1 MPKRPFGL
9 SDERSPATL
18 ALTRL
23 GWLCANHPW
32 RVLATWAIVVAAIV
46 GLAAGVGGRPQDDY
60 NAPRTPT
67 EYSALTSR
75 WPAAGG
81 TEARV
86 VVRKPSGRLAPA
98 ELAVLRDRLRG
109 MPGVSAVSTE
119 RVSKAGDV
127 ALVNVLYDIP
137 INDIPGSSGVDALR
151 QAIAPVQRSGVQ
163 IELGGEVPENYTADG
178 GTLERVALIAAVC
191 LFVVVCGSVV
201 AVGIASAVQ
210 ILGVGTGLALM
221 FVITGLGV
229 ATSTAAPMIATILG
243 FAVGVDYV
251 LLYLSRFRGYRRL
264 GHDVRTA
271 AAEAN
276 GSAGRLMV
284 IAGGTVIVSLLGL
297 RIVGISQFSNFG
309 FSTALVVAAV
319 VLTTVTIAPAVCGLV
334 GRRLPQADSTK
345 SEAFHRRWT
354 RGWAEQLVKRP
365 LCWSVAAFLAL
376 LLLAAPVVDMRTWP
390 RDAGSRSTS
399 DTGRRA
405 HDLIAANFGPGANG
419 PFKLV
424 VDARSTSLRSVTT
437 TVENLRETAG
447 VATILAPVYSAD
459 RTAAVYVIEST
470 TAPASEATA
479 DTLRRIRA
487 ELPDGMYVTG
497 LAPYFADVSD
507 RFVRQVWVL
516 ILVIMGIAAACLAVA
531 FRAPLLAIAAGFV
544 TFSGIAATY
553 GVLVALFQWGWGAE
567 LLGLPGAVPLSSWA
581 AVLIFIIVFGTCTD
595 YQVFM
600 LSRIDDDCHG
610 VERRQMGILSASPV
624 VISAATVV
632 VAVFLAFALDPDVIV
647 KMTCVGVA
655 VGILIDVVA
664 VRMILMPVMMLKL
677 GRRGT
682 RRGAA
687 GRTFPRRRAS
697 QRSDLIPDAHH

>member
-1 MPKRPFGL
+1 
-9 SDERSPATL
+9 
-18 ALTRL
+18 
-23 GWLCANHPW
+23 
-32 RVLATWAIVVAAIV
+32 
-46 GLAAGVGGRPQDDY
+46 
-60 NAPRTPT
+60 
-67 EYSALTSR
+67 
-75 WPAAGG
+75 
-81 TEARV
+81 
-86 VVRKPSGRLAPA
+86 
-98 ELAVLRDRLRG
+98 
-109 MPGVSAVSTE
+109 
-119 RVSKAGDV
+119 
-127 ALVNVLYDIP
+127 
-137 INDIPGSSGVDALR
+137 
-151 QAIAPVQRSGVQ
+151 
-163 IELGGEVPENYTADG
+163 
-178 GTLERVALIAAVC
+178 
-191 LFVVVCGSVV
+191 V

-459 RTAAVYVIEST
+459 RTAAVYIIEST

>member
-1 MPKRPFGL
+1 
-9 SDERSPATL
+9 
-18 ALTRL
+18 
-23 GWLCANHPW
+23 
-32 RVLATWAIVVAAIV
+32 
-46 GLAAGVGGRPQDDY
+46 
-60 NAPRTPT
+60 
-67 EYSALTSR
+67 
-75 WPAAGG
+75 
-81 TEARV
+81 
-86 VVRKPSGRLAPA
+86 
-98 ELAVLRDRLRG
+98 

-365 LCWSVAAFLAL
+365 LCWSVAAVLAL

-544 TFSGIAATY
+544 KFSGIAATY

-595 YQVFM
+595 YEVFM

>member
-1 MPKRPFGL
+1 
-9 SDERSPATL
+9 
-18 ALTRL
+18 
-23 GWLCANHPW
+23 
-32 RVLATWAIVVAAIV
+32 
-46 GLAAGVGGRPQDDY
+46 
-60 NAPRTPT
+60 
-67 EYSALTSR
+67 
-75 WPAAGG
+75 
-81 TEARV
+81 
-86 VVRKPSGRLAPA
+86 
-98 ELAVLRDRLRG
+98 

-127 ALVNVLYDIP
+127 ALVNVLYDVP

-178 GTLERVALIAAVC
+178 GALERGALIAALC

-201 AVGIASAVQ
+201 AAGIASTVQ

-221 FVITGLGV
+221 FIITGLGV

-243 FAVGVDYV
+243 VAVGLDYV

-271 AAEAN
+271 AAETN
-276 GSAGRLMV
+276 GSAGPSIV
-284 IAGGTVIVSLLGL
+284 IAGATVIVSLLGL
-297 RIVGISQFSNFG
+297 RIVGISQFANFG
-309 FSTALVVAAV
+309 YATALVVAAV
-319 VLTTVTIAPAVCGLV
+319 VLTTVTVAPAMCGLV
-334 GRRLPQADSTK
+334 GHRLPQADSTK

-354 RGWAEQLVKRP
+354 RCWAEQLVKRS
-365 LCWSVAAFLAL
+365 LCWSVAALLAL
-376 LLLAAPVVDMRTWP
+376 LLLAAPVVGMRTWP
-390 RDAGSRSTS
+390 RDAGSRPTS
-399 DTGRRA
+399 DTVRRA
-405 HDLIAANFGPGANG
+405 HDLIASNFGPGANG
-419 PFKLV
+419 PFKLI
-424 VDARSTSLRSVTT
+424 VDASSTSFQSVTT

-470 TAPASEATA
+470 TAPSSETTA

-487 ELPDGMYVTG
+487 ELPHGMYVTG

-516 ILVIMGIAAACLAVA
+516 ILVVIGIAAACLAVA
-531 FRAPLLAIAAGFV
+531 FRAPLLAIAAGLV
-544 TFSGIAATY
+544 KLSGVAATY
-553 GVLVALFQWGWGAE
+553 GVLVALVQWGWGAE

-581 AVLIFIIVFGTCTD
+581 VVLTFVIVFGVCTD
-595 YQVFM
+595 YEVFM
-600 LSRIDDDCHG
+600 LSRIDDDRHE
-610 VERRQMGILSASPV
+610 VDRRQMGVQSATPV

-677 GRRGT
+677 GRLGT
-682 RRGAA
+682 RRGGA

-697 QRSDLIPDAHH
+697 Q